1 MDQLLLSGKEGVGLA
16 EFILGELD
24 DETLDHVDVVR
35 EFADASG
42 NANEPI
48 TLCALLTFSGV
59 AVVTVGRLVER
70 WMELHATERQIDLVA
85 DVYAESPEAGK
96 AARDIALAGI
106 KVTAHRQPLDP
117 TRISKAKVG
126 K

>member
-1 MDQLLLSGKEGVGLA
+1 
-16 EFILGELD
+16 
-24 DETLDHVDVVR
+24 
-35 EFADASG
+35 
-42 NANEPI
+42 
-48 TLCALLTFSGV
+48 
-59 AVVTVGRLVER
+59 
-70 WMELHATERQIDLVA
+70 MELHATERQIDLVA